1 MGPSKRF
8 PLILVGVGAVA
19 LALFG
24 WTLFHKKA
32 ASRTAPP
39 SVTAIAVG
47 KVERRDVPVS
57 INALAQAQGWQT
69 VVVRPQVNGPLLQ
82 VPVREGS
89 DVTKGELIA
98 EIDPT
103 PFRHMLMQAQG
114 ALHRDQAQLD
124 LARLKLAR
132 YRQLAEQHTIAT
144 LDVDTQAA
152 LVNEL
157 EGTVTVDQGAVGA
170 AQVNLTRTRIVA
182 PISGRVGV
190 RLVDAGNLVS
200 TTDTAGIVTINQ
212 ISPIAVTFTVPQG
225 AFQRLSQASD
235 GFRKPLVTE
244 AYGQES
250 GDLLDTGELVVVDNR
265 VDPNTATVQ
274 VKARFANAQ
283 QHLWPGQLL
292 NVRLTLQTL
301 QNALA
306 LPTIAVNQGPNGP
319 FAYVVENDTAVVR
332 PLVIEVRQDEI
343 TTVKSGV
350 EAGDIVVVEGQGSL
364 RSGAKIS
371 VRRTPVSMTDAT
383 GPADTTRAADA
394 SKASDA
400 DAPSAT
406 DAAKATDADAT
417 RATDVT
423 SAPRAIHAARA
434 RERPGT

>member
-1 MGPSKRF
+1 MLGRHMRPSKRF
-8 PLILVGVGAVA
+8 PLVLVGVSAIA

-32 ASRTAPP
+32 ASRTASP

-89 DVTKGELIA
+89 DVAKGDLIA

-103 PFRHMLMQAQG
+103 PFRHMLMQAEG
-114 ALHRDQAQLD
+114 ALRRDQAQLD

-157 EGTVTVDQGAVGA
+157 EGTVTVDQGAMGA

-182 PISGRVGV
+182 PIPGRVGV

-225 AFQRLSQASD
+225 EFQRLSLASD

-250 GDLLDTGELVVVDNR
+250 GELLDTGELVVVDNR

-283 QHLWPGQLL
+283 HRLWPGQLL

-306 LPTIAVNQGPNGP
+306 LPTIAVNQGPKGP
-319 FAYVVENDTAVVR
+319 FAYVIENDTAMVR
-332 PLVIEVRQDEI
+332 PLVIDVRQDEL

-350 EAGDIVVVEGQGSL
+350 QPGDTVVVEGQGSL
-364 RSGAKIS
+364 RAGAKVS
-371 VRRTPVSMTDAT
+371 VRRTPMS
-383 GPADTTRAADA
+383 AADA
-394 SKASDA
+394 VDERPLTRSDAPNSRESARSNADAASDRE
-400 DAPSAT
+400 SARSEP
-406 DAAKATDADAT
+406 AAAAGERKP
-417 RATDVT
+417 
-423 SAPRAIHAARA
+423 PR
-434 RERPGT
+434 T

>member
-1 MGPSKRF
+1 MDARPRLRPLRRHWLYAFPCTGRPCSNAWATGINRVGFMAASKRF
-8 PLILVGVGAVA
+8 PLVLTGVGAVA

-57 INALAQAQGWQT
+57 INALAQAQGWQAVT
-69 VVVRPQVNGPLLQ
+69 VRAQVSGPLLQ

-89 DVTKGELIA
+89 DVQKGDLIA
-98 EIDPT
+98 EIDPI
-103 PFRHMLMQAQG
+103 PFRSQLTQAEG
-114 ALHRDQAQLD
+114 ALRRDQAQLD
-124 LARLKLAR
+124 IARLKLAR

-152 LVNEL
+152 LVEQM
-157 EGTVTVDQGAVGA
+157 EGTVMVDRGAVSGA
-170 AQVNLTRTRIVA
+170 TAMLSHTRIVA

-212 ISPIAVTFTVPQG
+212 ISPIAVTFTLPQG
-225 AFQRLSQASD
+225 EFQRLSQVSD
-235 GFRKPLVTE
+235 AFRKPLVTE
-244 AYGQES
+244 AYAQES
-250 GDLLDTGELVVVDNR
+250 GELLDTGELVVVDNR

-274 VKARFANAQ
+274 LKARFANTHQ
-283 QHLWPGQLL
+283 RLWPGQLL
-292 NVRLTLQTL
+292 NVRLTLETL
-301 QNALA
+301 RNAVA

-332 PLVIEVRQDEI
+332 RLVIDVRQDEI

-350 EAGDIVVVEGQGSL
+350 QPGDAIVTEGQGSL
-364 RSGAKIS
+364 RAGAKVS
-371 VRRTPVSMTDAT
+371 VRRMPI
-383 GPADTTRAADA
+383 
-394 SKASDA
+394 
-400 DAPSAT
+400 SAT
-406 DAAKATDADAT
+406 
-417 RATDVT
+417 
-423 SAPRAIHAARA
+423 
-434 RERPGT
+434 

>member
-1 MGPSKRF
+1 
-8 PLILVGVGAVA
+8 
-19 LALFG
+19 
-24 WTLFHKKA
+24 
-32 ASRTAPP
+32 
-39 SVTAIAVG
+39 
-47 KVERRDVPVS
+47 
-57 INALAQAQGWQT
+57 
-69 VVVRPQVNGPLLQ
+69 
-82 VPVREGS
+82 
-89 DVTKGELIA
+89 
-98 EIDPT
+98 
-103 PFRHMLMQAQG
+103 MLMQAQG

-394 SKASDA
+394 SKASGA
-400 DAPSAT
+400 DAASAA

-417 RATDVT
+417 SATDVT
-423 SAPRAIHAARA
+423 SSAPRAIHAARA

>member
-32 ASRTAPP
+32 APRTATP

-82 VPVREGS
+82 VPVREGA
-89 DVTKGELIA
+89 DVNQGELIA

-132 YRQLAEQHTIAT
+132 YRQLAEQHTIAV

-157 EGTVTVDQGAVGA
+157 EGTVIVDQGAVGA

-200 TTDTAGIVTINQ
+200 TTDTTGIVTINQ

-225 AFQRLSQASD
+225 EFQRLSQASE

-283 QHLWPGQLL
+283 HRLWPGQLL

-301 QNALA
+301 HNAIA
-306 LPTIAVNQGPNGP
+306 LPTIAVNQGPKGA
-319 FAYVVENDTAVVR
+319 FAYVIENDIAVIR
-332 PLVIEVRQDEI
+332 PLVIDIRQDEI

-350 EAGDIVVVEGQGSL
+350 EPGDSVVVEGQGSL
-364 RSGAKIS
+364 RGGARVS
-371 VRRTPVSMTDAT
+371 VRRTPMS
-383 GPADTTRAADA
+383 
-394 SKASDA
+394 ASDA
-400 DAPSAT
+400 ADERQLTRSAAPSGREPA
-406 DAAKATDADAT
+406 
-417 RATDVT
+417 RAE
-423 SAPRAIHAARA
+423 PRAASS
-434 RERPGT
+434 ERVPPRT